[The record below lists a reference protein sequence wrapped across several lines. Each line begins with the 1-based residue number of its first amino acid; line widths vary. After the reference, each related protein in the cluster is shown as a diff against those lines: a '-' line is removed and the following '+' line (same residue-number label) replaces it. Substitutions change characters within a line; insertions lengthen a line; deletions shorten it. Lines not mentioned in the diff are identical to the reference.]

1 MEISQNDGKI
11 QVYAADMWLKGGID
25 GNGEFWAGGQRTS
38 AMDRNSM
45 LRHLLTGRFRNESQF
60 QYSLR
65 SSLIINGSVKNT
77 TMESGARRL
86 MPRWTTFRSGRKRII
101 VNHCT
106 TDAISQILRTYT
118 SNAPRT

>member
-65 SSLIINGSVKNT
+65 SSLIINGSIKNT
-77 TMESGARRL
+77 TMESGAGRLLRR
-86 MPRWTTFRSGRKRII
+86 
-101 VNHCT
+101 
-106 TDAISQILRTYT
+106 
-118 SNAPRT
+118 